1 MVLRRGQNDVWP
13 TPSFVFHPDIAR
25 SGWLNKLHWE
35 HSTPAW
41 FHTLVS
47 HFHRLWSFLSLVA
60 WMPVQDSVGHVTQVS
75 YYVFMMHKMQLGQF
89 HKTFSNAGVAIF
101 EIGYV
106 FCDEYCTYI
115 VCPLNE
121 TLINNMIQNLKV
133 CGMSAKL
140 NVITKSTPNRKFQIL
155 CSTFPCQIPFM
166 SSNILLSECFQI
178 SAIHLCQW
186 LWVILKT
193 IFATSIREYVNK
205 NMKND
210 THISKYF
217 RTFHYNF
224 TQKMSKLIRSFTKS
238 VVANLLI
245 IFGTEENMS
254 PQLKPLTKD
263 SLLLKNWPKPYF
275 GKPYTLFRNSV

>member
-1 MVLRRGQNDVWP
+1 M
-13 TPSFVFHPDIAR
+13 
-25 SGWLNKLHWE
+25 
-35 HSTPAW
+35 
-41 FHTLVS
+41 
-47 HFHRLWSFLSLVA
+47 
-60 WMPVQDSVGHVTQVS
+60 TQVP
-75 YYVFMMHKMQLGQF
+75 YYAFTMHIMQLVQF

-101 EIGYV
+101 ENGYV

-115 VCPLNE
+115 VCPLNG
-121 TLINNMIQNLKV
+121 TLINNMIQNPKV

-140 NVITKSTPNRKFQIL
+140 NVITKSTPNRKLQIL
-155 CSTFPCQIPFM
+155 CSTFSCQIPFM
-166 SSNILLSECFQI
+166 SSNILLCECFQI

-217 RTFHYNF
+217 RTFHYTF
-224 TQKMSKLIRSFTKS
+224 TQKMLKLIRSFTKG

-245 IFGTEENMS
+245 IFGTEENTS
-254 PQLKPLTKD
+254 PQL
-263 SLLLKNWPKPYF
+263 
-275 GKPYTLFRNSV
+275 